1 LHYKSITRNDFASGK
16 IISVFKTHKETMIKK
31 FLIIAFASFIG
42 ANAFAQNREREYK
55 VTINDK
61 DSATNAIV
69 DAKLKAAFFQVYPKF
84 AQADGYRTKRNVVLD
99 LVTEET
105 ATIKAKAGEIK
116 VNSQWIKNK
125 SQKKI
130 QKELFTALSKN
141 WVSYSKEKHKGYE
154 LTFISKDPNLDPA
167 VRKNLIATYF
177 EIYPTLVKT
186 FNDKSTHDVLF
197 VVDTAYKAVA
207 EASGNRI
214 LFSAGYMKA
223 HPTDIDVVTHETMH
237 IVQGYGYS
245 AGPVWLTEGIADYV
259 RYKYGV
265 DNVGSKWSLP
275 AYNEKQSYKNS
286 YRITARFFAWLEQ
299 NVKPGLIANLDQQLR
314 AHQYTEQSW
323 TALTG
328 KTLDQLWED
337 YSKEPQK
344 VTLTYSSKK

>member
-1 LHYKSITRNDFASGK
+1 
-16 IISVFKTHKETMIKK
+16 MIKK
-31 FLIIAFASFIG
+31 FLIFALVSCS
-42 ANAFAQNREREYK
+42 AVVASAQNREKSYK
-55 VTINDK
+55 ILINDK
-61 DSATNAIV
+61 DSATHAALS
-69 DAKLKAAFFQVYPKF
+69 AKLKAAFFNVYPGF

-99 LVTEET
+99 FVTDET
-105 ATIKAKAGEIK
+105 PTIKAKAGEIK
-116 VNSQWIKNK
+116 VNTEWIKNK
-125 SQKKI
+125 SQRKI
-130 QKELFTALSKN
+130 EKELFTALSKN
-141 WVSYSKEKHKGYE
+141 WVSYSKEKHKGYT
-154 LTFISKDPNLDPA
+154 LTFISKDPNLDLK
-167 VRKNLIATYF
+167 VRKNLISTYF

-186 FNDKSTHDVLF
+186 FNQKSTHNVLF

-214 LFSAGYMKA
+214 LFSAGYLKA

-275 AYNEKQSYKNS
+275 AYNEKQNYTNS

-299 NVKPGLIANLDQQLR
+299 NVKPGLIAALDQQLR
-314 AHQYTEQSW
+314 AHEYTEQSW
-323 TALTG
+323 TTLTG
-328 KTLDQLWED
+328 KSLDQLWLD

-344 VTLTYSSKK
+344 VNLTYSSKK

>member
-1 LHYKSITRNDFASGK
+1 MYLAHVIFSMRYFLIRDIALKLKPDIK
-16 IISVFKTHKETMIKK
+16 MIKQTT
-31 FLIIAFASFIG
+31 LLALLTLSISG
-42 ANAFAQNREREYK
+42 FAQRSYQI
-55 VTINDK
+55 TINDP
-61 DSATNAIV
+61 DSASHIEMNG
-69 DAKLKAAFFQVYPKF
+69 KLKAAFFKVYPTF
-84 AQADGYRTKRNVVLD
+84 AQADGYRTKRH
-99 LVTEET
+99 VTLAFTNEVSDV
-105 ATIKAKAGEIK
+105 AGKAGEIL
-116 VNSQWIKNK
+116 VNKKWAENK
-125 SQKKI
+125 SQKNIEKA
-130 QKELFTALSKN
+130 LFEAFKKN
-141 WVSYSKEKHKGYE
+141 WNTYSVDKKKGYS

-167 VRKNLIATYF
+167 LRKKLIDTYF

-214 LFSAGYMKA
+214 LFSAGYLKA

-265 DNVGSKWSLP
+265 DNIGSKWSLP

-286 YRITARFFAWLEQ
+286 YRITARFFAWLEAQ
-299 NVKPGLIANLDQQLR
+299 VKPGLIANLDRQLR

-323 TALTG
+323 VSLTG
-328 KTLDQLWED
+328 KTIDQLWDD
-337 YSKEPQK
+337 YSKNPVVELK
-344 VTLTYSSKK
+344 YSSK

>member
-1 LHYKSITRNDFASGK
+1 
-16 IISVFKTHKETMIKK
+16 MIKN
-31 FLIIAFASFIG
+31 FLIVALLACSI
-42 ANAFAQNREREYK
+42 NVFAQNKRDFQI
-55 VTINDK
+55 TITDPAN
-61 DSATNAIV
+61 V
-69 DAKLKAAFFQVYPKF
+69 LDAETKSNLTASFNLQYPLF
-84 AQADGYRTKRNVVLD
+84 ANADGYRTKRNVILEVANGE
-99 LVTEET
+99 TE
-105 ATIKAKAGEIK
+105 TIKAKAGEIK
-116 VNSQWIKNK
+116 INSNWVKGKSLNKVN
-125 SQKKI
+125 
-130 QKELFTALSKN
+130 KELWAALSKN
-141 WVSYSKEKHKGYE
+141 WSSYSTEKHKGYK
-154 LTFISKDPNLDPA
+154 LTFISKDPNLDPS
-167 VRKNLIATYF
+167 VRKNLIDTYF

-275 AYNEKQSYKNS
+275 AYNDKQSYKNS

-299 NVKPGLIANLDQQLR
+299 NVKPGLIAMLDQQLR

-323 TALTG
+323 VSLTG
-328 KTLDQLWED
+328 KTIDQLWDD
-337 YSKEPQK
+337 YGKNPSVELK
-344 VTLTYSSKK
+344 YSDKKAK

>member
-1 LHYKSITRNDFASGK
+1 
-16 IISVFKTHKETMIKK
+16 MIKK
-31 FLIIAFASFIG
+31 ILVLALASFLAG
-42 ANAFAQNREREYK
+42 TTVAQNREREYK
-55 VTINDK
+55 ITINNK
-61 DSATNAIV
+61 DSITNALIN
-69 DAKLKAAFFQVYPKF
+69 AKLKAAFFQVYPKF

-105 ATIKAKAGEIK
+105 PTIQAKAGEIK
-116 VNSQWIKNK
+116 VNSQWVKNK
-125 SQKKI
+125 SQKRI

-154 LTFISKDPNLDPA
+154 LTFISKDPDLDPM
-167 VRKNLIATYF
+167 VRKKLIATYF

-186 FNDKSTHDVLF
+186 FNEKSTHDVLF

-275 AYNEKQSYKNS
+275 AYNEKQSYTNS

-299 NVKPGLIANLDQQLR
+299 NVKPGLIAALDKQLR
-314 AHQYTEQSW
+314 AHQYTQESW
-323 TALTG
+323 TDLTG
-328 KTLDQLWED
+328 KTLDQLWAD
-337 YSKEPQK
+337 YGKEPQK
-344 VTLTYSSKK
+344 VNLTYSSKE

>member
-1 LHYKSITRNDFASGK
+1 
-16 IISVFKTHKETMIKK
+16 MIKK
-31 FLIIAFASFIG
+31 ILALALASFLAG
-42 ANAFAQNREREYK
+42 ATAAQNREREYK
-55 VTINDK
+55 ITINDK
-61 DSATNAIV
+61 DSVTNTFIG
-69 DAKLKAAFFQVYPKF
+69 AKLKAAFFQVYPGF

-99 LVTEET
+99 LVTGET
-105 ATIKAKAGEIK
+105 PTIIARAGEIK
-116 VNSQWIKNK
+116 VNSQWVKNK

-141 WVSYSKEKHKGYE
+141 WVSYSKEKHKGYT
-154 LTFISKDPNLDPA
+154 LTFISKDTNLDPK
-167 VRKNLIATYF
+167 VRKNLISTYF
-177 EIYPTLVKT
+177 EIYPALVKT
-186 FNDKSTHDVLF
+186 FNEKSTHDVLF

-275 AYNEKQSYKNS
+275 DYNAKQSYKNS

-299 NVKPGLIANLDQQLR
+299 NVKSGLIAALDQQLR
-314 AHQYTEQSW
+314 AHQYTEESW

-344 VTLTYSSKK
+344 VSLTYSSKK

>member
-1 LHYKSITRNDFASGK
+1 MNKK
-16 IISVFKTHKETMIKK
+16 ILILALVS
-31 FLIIAFASFIG
+31 FLAG
-42 ANAFAQNREREYK
+42 AAAAQNREREYK
-55 VTINDK
+55 ITINDK
-61 DSATNAIV
+61 DSVTNAKV
-69 DAKLKAAFFQVYPKF
+69 DAKLKAAFFEVYPGF
-84 AQADGYRTKRNVVLD
+84 AQADDYRTKRNVVLD
-99 LVTEET
+99 FVTDET
-105 ATIKAKAGEIK
+105 PIIIAKAGEIK
-116 VNSQWIKNK
+116 VNSEWVKNK

-141 WVSYSKEKHKGYE
+141 WVSYSKEKHKGYT

-167 VRKNLIATYF
+167 VRKNLISTYF
-177 EIYPTLVKT
+177 EIYPKLVKT

-275 AYNEKQSYKNS
+275 AYNEKQNYTNS

-299 NVKPGLIANLDQQLR
+299 NVKPGLIATLDQQLR
-314 AHQYTEQSW
+314 AHQYNAQSW
-323 TALTG
+323 ETLTG
-328 KTLDQLWED
+328 KTLDQLWTD
-337 YSKEPQK
+337 YGKEPQK
-344 VTLTYSSKK
+344 VTLTYSSKKS

>member
-1 LHYKSITRNDFASGK
+1 MKKILIFVLVYCSAFSAS
-16 IISVFKTHKETMIKK
+16 
-31 FLIIAFASFIG
+31 
-42 ANAFAQNREREYK
+42 AQNRERGYK
-55 VTINDK
+55 LTINDP
-61 DSATNAIV
+61 DSATNAIA
-69 DAKLKAAFFQVYPKF
+69 DAKLKAAFFNVYPGF

-99 LVTEET
+99 FVTNET
-105 ATIKAKAGEIK
+105 PTIKAKAGEIK
-116 VNSQWIKNK
+116 VNSQWVKNK

-130 QKELFTALSKN
+130 EKELFTAFAKN
-141 WVSYSKEKHKGYE
+141 WVSYSKEKHKGYT
-154 LTFISKDPNLDPA
+154 LTFISKDPDLDPE
-167 VRKNLIATYF
+167 VRKNLIKTYF

-186 FNDKSTHDVLF
+186 FNNKSTNDVLF

-259 RYKYGV
+259 RYKFGV

-299 NVKPGLIANLDQQLR
+299 NVKPGLIAALDQQLR
-314 AHQYTEQSW
+314 AHQYSEQSW
-323 TALTG
+323 AALTG
-328 KTLDQLWED
+328 KTVDQLWED
-337 YSKEPQK
+337 YGKAADK

>member
-1 LHYKSITRNDFASGK
+1 
-16 IISVFKTHKETMIKK
+16 MIKK
-31 FLIIAFASFIG
+31 FLIIALLASAIST
-42 ANAFAQNREREYK
+42 FAQNKGYELTFNGENN
-55 VTINDK
+55 IAD
-61 DSATNAIV
+61 AIT
-69 DAKLKAAFFQVYPKF
+69 KARLDTAFIHIYPKF
-84 AQADGYRTKRNVVLD
+84 AMADGYRTKRKVELTFANNE
-99 LVTEET
+99 TE
-105 ATIKAKAGEIK
+105 TIKAKAGEIK
-116 VNSQWIKNK
+116 VNSGWVKGK
-125 SQKKI
+125 SQSKI
-130 QKELFTALSKN
+130 DKELFNALSKN

-154 LTFISKDPNLDPA
+154 LTFISKDPNLDPT
-167 VRKNLIATYF
+167 VRKKLIATYF

-186 FNDKSTHDVLF
+186 FNEKSTHDVLF

-214 LFSAGYMKA
+214 LFSAAYMKA

-275 AYNEKQSYKNS
+275 DYNAKQSYKNS

-299 NVKPGLIANLDQQLR
+299 NVKPGLIATLDQQLR
-314 AHQYTEQSW
+314 THQYKEESW

-328 KTLDQLWED
+328 KTVDQLWED

-344 VTLTYSSKK
+344 VSLTYSSKK

>member
-1 LHYKSITRNDFASGK
+1 MK
-16 IISVFKTHKETMIKK
+16 KK
-31 FLIIAFASFIG
+31 FLILALASFLG
-42 ANAFAQNREREYK
+42 AGAFAQNRGQREYK
-55 VTINDK
+55 ITINDK
-61 DSATNAIV
+61 DSATNADI
-69 DAKLKAAFFQVYPKF
+69 DAKLKAAFFQVYPGF
-84 AQADGYRTKRNVVLD
+84 AQADGYRTKREVMLD
-99 LVTEET
+99 FVTDET

-116 VNSQWIKNK
+116 VNSEWVKNK

-130 QKELFTALSKN
+130 EKELFTALAKN
-141 WVSYSKEKHKGYE
+141 WVSYSKEKHKGYS
-154 LTFISKDPNLDPA
+154 LTFISKDPDLDPV
-167 VRKNLIATYF
+167 VRKNLIKTYF

-186 FNDKSTHDVLF
+186 FNEKSTRDVLF

-299 NVKPGLIANLDQQLR
+299 NVKPGLIAALDQQLR

-323 TALTG
+323 SALTG
-328 KTLDQLWED
+328 KTVDQLWED
-337 YSKEPQK
+337 YDKEPQK
-344 VTLTYSSKK
+344 VTLTYSSKR

>member
-1 LHYKSITRNDFASGK
+1 
-16 IISVFKTHKETMIKK
+16 MIKK
-31 FLIIAFASFIG
+31 ILVLALASFLAG
-42 ANAFAQNREREYK
+42 TTVAQNREREYK
-55 VTINDK
+55 ITINNK
-61 DSATNAIV
+61 DSITNALIN
-69 DAKLKAAFFQVYPKF
+69 AKLKAAFFQVYPKF

-105 ATIKAKAGEIK
+105 PTIQAKAGEIK
-116 VNSQWIKNK
+116 VNSQWVKNK
-125 SQKKI
+125 SQKRI

-154 LTFISKDPNLDPA
+154 LTFISKDPDLDPM
-167 VRKNLIATYF
+167 VRKKLIATYF

-186 FNDKSTHDVLF
+186 FNEKSTHDVLF

-275 AYNEKQSYKNS
+275 AYNEKQSYTNS

-299 NVKPGLIANLDQQLR
+299 NVKPGLIAALDQQLR
-314 AHQYTEQSW
+314 AHQYTQESW
-323 TALTG
+323 TDLTG
-328 KTLDQLWED
+328 KTLDQLWAD
-337 YSKEPQK
+337 YGKEPQK
-344 VTLTYSSKK
+344 VNLTYSSKE

>member
-1 LHYKSITRNDFASGK
+1 MNKKILILALVSFFA
-16 IISVFKTHKETMIKK
+16 
-31 FLIIAFASFIG
+31 G
-42 ANAFAQNREREYK
+42 AATAQNREREYK
-55 VTINDK
+55 ITISDK
-61 DSATNAIV
+61 DSVTNAKV
-69 DAKLKAAFFQVYPKF
+69 DAKLKAAFFEVYPGF

-99 LVTEET
+99 FVTDET
-105 ATIKAKAGEIK
+105 PTIIAKAGEIK
-116 VNSQWIKNK
+116 VNSEWVKNK

-141 WVSYSKEKHKGYE
+141 WVSYSKEKHKGYT

-167 VRKNLIATYF
+167 VRKNLISTYF
-177 EIYPTLVKT
+177 EIYPKLVKT

-214 LFSAGYMKA
+214 LFSAAYMRA

-275 AYNEKQSYKNS
+275 AYNEKQNYTNS

-299 NVKPGLIANLDQQLR
+299 NVKPGLIATLDQQLR
-314 AHQYTEQSW
+314 AHQYNAQSW
-323 TALTG
+323 ETLTG
-328 KTLDQLWED
+328 KTLDQLWAD
-337 YSKEPQK
+337 YGKEPQK
-344 VTLTYSSKK
+344 VTLTYNSKKS